1 MRHVRTGSKR
11 RRGGMFTH
19 LVKTRA
25 AQAAMMVLRPG
36 QDTGEP
42 ENEHARSEQWL
53 YVVSGSGEALVN
65 KRKVKIAEGSLLL
78 IEKGE
83 VHQVKNSG
91 RSPLVTV
98 NLYVPPA
105 YTEQG
110 EPLPRH
116 ALAKLLPR

>member
-11 RRGGMFTH
+11 RGMFTH
-19 LVKTRA
+19 LLKTRG

-53 YVVSGSGEALVN
+53 YVVSGTGWAVVN

-83 VHQVKNSG
+83 IHQVKNTG
-91 RSPLVTV
+91 KSPLVTV

-105 YTEQG
+105 YTEEG
-110 EPLPRH
+110 EPLRRH
-116 ALAKLLPR
+116 VLAKLLPG